1 MKHPSLLHIADFTYE
16 LPDHKIARYPLEQRD
31 QSKLLVWGSTQGFD
45 RLGEVSEF
53 SNEVSGPIREN
64 TYANIADELPS
75 GSLLVFNNTKVV
87 EARLLFQKPTG
98 GLIELFCLEPA
109 DQYEDITTAM
119 LQKGSV
125 QWKCLVGGAKKW
137 KEGVVQLSVAAPS
150 GGAGVGAA
158 GGSAGLRIEARK
170 VEALPDCFLIEFRWE
185 PAGLSFAEVLHL
197 AGDIPLPPYL
207 NRATEEADKERYQ
220 TIYAKH
226 DGSVAAPTAGLHF
239 TERVFS
245 KLSEK
250 NILKAYVTLHVGA
263 GTFKPVKA
271 AQMKDHEMHAEFI
284 DVTVETV
291 EQLLA
296 HVEKGIIAVGTTS
309 LRTLES
315 LYWIGVKTIRNPA
328 ISSDN
333 LHVTQWEPYVSAGE
347 IAENKSAQK
356 NIPKEYTSGGNKVL
370 PTATESLQSLL
381 QWMQKNNAS
390 RIITKTQIII
400 APGYSFKLIRALITN
415 FHQPQST
422 LLLLVSAIVGEN
434 WKKIY
439 QYALDN
445 EYRFLSYGD
454 GSILWVAKP
463 ESVEN

>member
-1 MKHPSLLHIADFTYE
+1 MKHPSLLHISDFTYE

-31 QSKLLVWGSTQGFD
+31 QSKLLVWGSG
-45 RLGEVSEF
+45 L
-53 SNEVSGPIREN
+53 IREN
-64 TYANIADELPS
+64 TYANIADELPAE
-75 GSLLVFNNTKVV
+75 SLLVFNNTKVV

-119 LQKGSV
+119 LQKGLV

-137 KEGVVQLSVAAPS
+137 KEGAVQLSVAAPS
-150 GGAGVGAA
+150 GSGAA
-158 GGSAGLRIEARK
+158 GSGVGLRIEATK
-170 VEALPDCFLIEFRWE
+170 LAALPDCFLIEFRWE
-185 PAGLSFAEVLHL
+185 PVELSFAEVLHL

-239 TERVFS
+239 TENVFS

-271 AQMKDHEMHAEFI
+271 EQMKDHEMHAEFI
-284 DVTVETV
+284 DVTMETI

-296 HVEKGIIAVGTTS
+296 HVDKGIIAVGTTS

-315 LYWIGVKTIRNPA
+315 LYWIGLKTIRNPHIGA
-328 ISSDN
+328 DRFTCN
-333 LHVTQWEPYVSAGE
+333 AVGTLCCCW
-347 IAENKSAQK
+347 
-356 NIPKEYTSGGNKVL
+356 GNC
-370 PTATESLQSLL
+370 
-381 QWMQKNNAS
+381 
-390 RIITKTQIII
+390 
-400 APGYSFKLIRALITN
+400 
-415 FHQPQST
+415 
-422 LLLLVSAIVGEN
+422 
-434 WKKIY
+434 
-439 QYALDN
+439 
-445 EYRFLSYGD
+445 
-454 GSILWVAKP
+454 
-463 ESVEN
+463 